1 MHSKTTFHSM
11 IKQTVLSTIFALLFF
26 NAGQAQM
33 QVRQDWVE
41 YVESYHEIAV
51 REMERA
57 GIPAS
62 IKLAQGLLESNA
74 GKSDLAS
81 RANNHFGIKCGGDWQ
96 GKTYEKK
103 DDEYDENGKLIES
116 CFRVYKTA
124 EACFV
129 AHSEFLRDPKKVE
142 RYGPLFRL
150 DVTDYRRWAQGLKRA
165 GYATSGT
172 YAEKLIEVIE
182 TYELHKYDRMS
193 TVEIES
199 PDGVVKTDAL
209 RINDVRYVLASPNET
224 LAEIARRTDIA
235 LRNLLQYNE
244 GLTDGNQ
251 QLSEGAIVYI
261 QPKRSSYRGR
271 QTWHDVR
278 ENETMAG
285 ISQQYGVKLSK
296 LYKRNR
302 LVEPQ
307 EPAPGQRIKLRG
319 GKVKEKDRPALLEDF
334 KKEQAPVDPD
344 WLIKDTE
351 PTTPPVK
358 ENPPLNPKPQTP
370 TIPET
375 VPQNKPVTYPE
386 TRPTNNVPQNRP
398 PVKPD
403 PRPLEEDP
411 FGEPPV
417 VTPPTN
423 PTTNPPVS
431 KPENSPARPVY
442 HTVQKGDTLWNIS
455 QRYNT
460 TVDAIQKLNNMD
472 NINIKLG
479 QQLRVQ

>member
-1 MHSKTTFHSM
+1 MGVFLILAFKLSKTFFHSM
-11 IKQTVLSTIFALLFF
+11 IKKTTVLALFACLSFQ
-26 NAGQAQM
+26 AVQAQM
-33 QVRQDWVE
+33 QVRQDWIE
-41 YVESYHEIAV
+41 YVEAYNEIAV

-57 GIPAS
+57 GVPAS

-81 RANNHFGIKCGGDWQ
+81 RANNHFGIKCGNDWQ

-103 DDEYDENGKLIES
+103 DDEYDENGKLVES

-182 TYELHKYDRMS
+182 TYELHKYDRMT
-193 TVEIES
+193 TVDIES

-224 LAEIARRTDIA
+224 LSEIARRTDIA

-271 QTWHDVR
+271 QTWHNVR
-278 ENETMAG
+278 EKETMTG

-296 LYKRNR
+296 LYNRNR

-319 GKVKEKDRPALLEDF
+319 GKVKEKDKPSLLEDYQ
-334 KKEQAPVDPD
+334 KEQAPVDPD

-351 PTTPPVK
+351 PTRPPVK

-370 TIPET
+370 TYPET
-375 VPQNKPVTYPE
+375 VPQNKP
-386 TRPTNNVPQNRP
+386 

-403 PRPLEEDP
+403 PRPIEEDP
-411 FGEPPV
+411 FGETPV
-417 VTPPTN
+417 VPPPTT

-431 KPENSPARPVY
+431 TPENNPARPVY

-460 TVDAIQKLNNMD
+460 TVDVIQKLNNMD
-472 NINIKLG
+472 AINIKLG

>member
-1 MHSKTTFHSM
+1 MHSKTIFHSM
-11 IKQTVLSTIFALLFF
+11 IKQTTLSAIFALMFL
-26 NAGQAQM
+26 NAGHAQM
-33 QVRQDWVE
+33 QIRQDWLE
-41 YVESYHEIAV
+41 YVEAYREIAV

-96 GKTYEKK
+96 GKTYDKK

-129 AHSEFLRDPKKVE
+129 AHSEFLRDPKKIE

-193 TVEIES
+193 TVDIES
-199 PDGVVKTDAL
+199 PDGVVKADAL

-261 QPKRSSYRGR
+261 QPKRNSYRGR

-319 GKVKEKDRPALLEDF
+319 RQG
-334 KKEQAPVDPD
+334 
-344 WLIKDTE
+344 
-351 PTTPPVK
+351 
-358 ENPPLNPKPQTP
+358 
-370 TIPET
+370 
-375 VPQNKPVTYPE
+375 
-386 TRPTNNVPQNRP
+386 
-398 PVKPD
+398 
-403 PRPLEEDP
+403 
-411 FGEPPV
+411 
-417 VTPPTN
+417 
-423 PTTNPPVS
+423 
-431 KPENSPARPVY
+431 
-442 HTVQKGDTLWNIS
+442 
-455 QRYNT
+455 
-460 TVDAIQKLNNMD
+460 
-472 NINIKLG
+472 
-479 QQLRVQ
+479 

>member
-1 MHSKTTFHSM
+1 M
-11 IKQTVLSTIFALLFF
+11 IKKTIVAALFALAFF
-26 NAGQAQM
+26 KVSHAQM
-33 QVRQDWVE
+33 QVRQDWVD
-41 YVESYHEIAV
+41 YVEAYHEIAI

-81 RANNHFGIKCGGDWQ
+81 RANNHFGIKCGNDWQ

-129 AHSEFLRDPKKVE
+129 AHSEFLRDPRKTE

-150 DVTDYRRWAQGLKRA
+150 EVTDYRRWAQGLKRA

-182 TYELHKYDRMS
+182 TYELFKYDRMS

-199 PDGVVKTDAL
+199 PDGVVKSDAL

-224 LAEIARRTDIA
+224 LSEIARRTDIA

-278 ENETMAG
+278 ENETMAT
-285 ISQQYGVKLSK
+285 ISQQYGVKLSN

-319 GKVKEKDRPALLEDF
+319 GKVKEKDRPALLEDS
-334 KKEQAPVDPD
+334 KKEESPVDPD

-351 PTTPPVK
+351 SSKPPVK

-370 TIPET
+370 VFPET
-375 VPQNKPVTYPE
+375 VPPARPATPPVKTTPD
-386 TRPTNNVPQNRP
+386 PPPASNP

-411 FGEPPV
+411 FGETP
-417 VTPPTN
+417 VTPATKPA
-423 PTTNPPVS
+423 TNPPT
-431 KPENSPARPVY
+431 SPPAGTPSGPIY

-460 TVDAIQKLNNMD
+460 TVDVIQKLNNMD
-472 NINIKLG
+472 SINIKLG

>member
-1 MHSKTTFHSM
+1 MIAKHSQTIFQSM
-11 IKQTVLSTIFALLFF
+11 IKKTIVLTGFVLAFLNISH
-26 NAGQAQM
+26 AQM
-33 QVRQDWVE
+33 QVRQDWLE
-41 YVESYHEIAV
+41 YVEQYREIAV

-57 GIPAS
+57 GVPAS

-96 GKTYEKK
+96 GKTYDKK

-116 CFRVYKTA
+116 CFRVYKTV
-124 EACFV
+124 EACYV
-129 AHSEFLRDPKKVE
+129 AHSEFLRDPKKME

-182 TYELHKYDRMS
+182 TYELHKYDKMT
-193 TVEIES
+193 TVNIES

-224 LAEIARRTDIA
+224 LSEIARRTDIA

-244 GLTDGNQ
+244 ALTDGSQ

-278 ENETMAG
+278 ENETMAI
-285 ISQQYGVKLSK
+285 ISQQYGVKLSN

-319 GKVKEKDRPALLEDF
+319 GKVKEKDRPTLLQDF
-334 KKEQAPVDPD
+334 RKEEEPVDPD
-344 WLIKDTE
+344 WIIQDDETA
-351 PTTPPVK
+351 PPPVK
-358 ENPPLNPKPQTP
+358 ENSPLTPKPQP
-370 TIPET
+370 
-375 VPQNKPVTYPE
+375 PVYPE
-386 TRPTNNVPQNRP
+386 PVPDTPPTNNIPESKP
-398 PVKPD
+398 PVKPN

-411 FGEPPV
+411 FGETPM
-417 VTPPTN
+417 VTPPSNPAPDKEVSPPTN
-423 PTTNPPVS
+423 
-431 KPENSPARPVY
+431 NSARPVY

-460 TVDAIQKLNNMD
+460 TVDGLRKLNNMD
-472 NINIKLG
+472 SDNIKLG